1 MALKINYLN
10 KLNGKIKGN
19 IVFFLSKNY
28 KFNDLTKIQSKKDI
42 NKIIK
47 NFNPETFKE
56 SSFLSYDLKVDQK
69 ISITRLRHVKTRY

>member
-28 KFNDLTKIQSKKDI
+28 KFDQILKSSTKLDI
-42 NKIIK
+42 NKIAK
-47 NFNPETFKE
+47 NKKN
-56 SSFLSYDLKVDQK
+56 
-69 ISITRLRHVKTRY
+69 